1 MGRYIIRRLLWAVV
15 VVFCVSLIT
24 FLLAFAIPAD
34 PAKQIA
40 GPHATPQVLA
50 QIRHSLSLDRPLY
63 YQYGL
68 YMWHIAHGNLGYSY
82 INQLPVTQSILQRFP
97 ATLMVALVGILF
109 ELIIG
114 IPIGIL
120 SALRQYSAADRSF
133 TVFSLLGIAAP
144 TLPWCR
150 CNFSMCS
157 KIRHSSLPKCARCS
171 TCAPSALPCT
181 LT

>member
-1 MGRYIIRRLLWAVV
+1 MGKYIVRRLLWAVV

-63 YQYGL
+63 YQYAL

-97 ATLMVALVGILF
+97 ATVMIAVFGILP
-109 ELIIG
+109 LIIIVIYSFLKAG
-114 IPIGIL
+114 DYGGVQWIP
-120 SALRQYSAADRSF
+120 SVEAYVSF
-133 TVFSLLGIAAP
+133 LFQRDIFDG
-144 TLPWCR
+144 TLV
-150 CNFSMCS
+150 
-157 KIRHSSLPKCARCS
+157 
-171 TCAPSALPCT
+171 
-181 LT
+181 

>member
-1 MGRYIIRRLLWAVV
+1 MGKYIVRRLLWAVV

-63 YQYGL
+63 YQYAL

-97 ATLMVALVGILF
+97 ATVMIAVFGIIF
-109 ELIIG
+109 ELLIG
-114 IPIGIL
+114 IPIGMI
-120 SALRQYSAADRSF
+120 SALRQYSVRDRAF
-133 TVFSLLGIAAP
+133 TVFSLVGVSMPTFFLGMLLLYFFAFRISIFPNLAAY
-144 TLPWCR
+144 
-150 CNFSMCS
+150 SG
-157 KIRHSSLPKCARCS
+157 A
-171 TCAPSALPCT
+171 
-181 LT
+181 